1 MPLELQII
9 RASEFVRLNA
19 RERLDF
25 EASKEALA
33 VLARACLKRGL
44 RSALLDLRALPI
56 PAKPLFTPSELAAL
70 VDTFR
75 EAGFGRRHRLAVLHR
90 GDPHGGARM
99 FAFISRL
106 KGWQVRAFDEFEE
119 ALLWL
124 SEESIPQAASREGEI
139 PISISQGQGQVK
151 KLSVDLPARGTVRS
165 VRRATPKQV

>member
-1 MPLELQII
+1 M
-9 RASEFVRLNA
+9 
-19 RERLDF
+19 
-25 EASKEALA
+25 
-33 VLARACLKRGL
+33 
-44 RSALLDLRALPI
+44 
-56 PAKPLFTPSELAAL
+56 
-70 VDTFR
+70 
-75 EAGFGRRHRLAVLHR
+75 LHR

-99 FAFISRL
+99 FAFISRP